1 MDEFRFLQQTVGL
14 IESPEDEL
22 IERLHAVN
30 LQLQS
35 VTDDLFLSEDAA
47 NVHYLRGVKFRL
59 QETKRSC
66 LNALVDR
73 LDRTDSDVTFDSP
86 QPHCND
92 THHQR
97 HDNLLL
103 DERYS
108 IAPSTHYSLHGD
120 TQGFHNASQTGTT
133 DLRPQQQNHLHP
145 AAFTRPVPSVP
156 SHAPGLDPRPQTH
169 APTPEMSQRTIDQYH
184 QLHDDLERY
193 SINPNGT
200 SSNHNF
206 SHEDTL
212 GFHNASQPRTKIPRP
227 QQQNHLHPTTST
239 KSFPP
244 LPSHAPALDLS
255 RQTHT
260 PTTEMSKRT
269 IDQSEMI
276 PDNKTKLNPGAF
288 SLPVERERALEAR
301 VGASVDNEI
310 KPHAAELDLLA
321 EYERLKVRPNYPEQV
336 RIGARI
342 APPEQFNTG
351 KNFPTFCQRFQHYI
365 TLGHVQDPNL
375 YLLFLN
381 LVDDRT
387 LRKLEEVTAV
397 LSPAEKRDATLFLP
411 LFMRAINPASE
422 ARALRVELRQMPQ
435 KLGES
440 VEDYAHRIKE
450 VASQAYTDSPRLRN
464 EACLTTFSQGLQDTN
479 MRVKLMEAE
488 VDSFEAAIQ
497 IARKHERIG
506 AAVAQFGDLPSTSY
520 VMAVKDKEPLKE
532 NRIMTDQCYNSS
544 GQSYQEP
551 RQDPGQREWIKS
563 ATCYNCG
570 LVGHL
575 ARYCRKP
582 RQPRAL
588 AGPLHSHT
596 LNSQGMQGVDPASVP
611 RTD

>member
-169 APTPEMSQRTIDQYH
+169 APTPEMS
-184 QLHDDLERY
+184 
-193 SINPNGT
+193 
-200 SSNHNF
+200 
-206 SHEDTL
+206 
-212 GFHNASQPRTKIPRP
+212 
-227 QQQNHLHPTTST
+227 
-239 KSFPP
+239 
-244 LPSHAPALDLS
+244 
-255 RQTHT
+255 
-260 PTTEMSKRT
+260 KRT

-351 KNFPTFCQRFQHYI
+351 KNFPTFCHRFQHYI

-588 AGPLHSHT
+588 HSHT